1 MLPLRGKAD
10 RLMSFDAAL
19 LSLLVA
25 ELDSRLGGGKIEKI
39 YQPSRDEIVFA
50 VKQGGAALRLLINA
64 GSAAPRINITAE
76 KSENPATPPTLCM
89 MLRKYLGGA
98 KIESVAQLGFDRV
111 VRITF
116 DCYDELGYKTKRH
129 LIAELMG
136 KYCNIIFT
144 DAQDKILY
152 VMKPIDFSASTVRQ
166 LLAGMI
172 YELPPQQKNKLD
184 PRSVDRR
191 TFMELARNA
200 DQSRTCE
207 KFITSSFLG
216 LASSTA
222 RELAY
227 VASGNVAAT
236 LAECDGERLWC
247 AFEALMRA
255 LKLDQARPTVVSLDG
270 KLTEYGYLDYA
281 QYGSGAEI
289 THPQTYSQM
298 IDEYFLERSRAD
310 SLRTRAYDIFRL
322 LGNAEARIVKKI
334 DRQTLELADCDK
346 GEEYKLW
353 ADLITANIYR
363 LKKGSDTFALENYY
377 DDMKIVEIPVSERL
391 TPAQNAAV
399 YYKKY
404 NKAKSAKIHL
414 DQQLKLSR
422 AELDYVYSVLDA
434 LSRAETQRELSEIRE
449 ELYHSGY
456 ASKMRNYSS
465 HKAAAPS
472 VLKFKTDGGYTVL
485 CGKNNTA
492 NDYLTMKLADK
503 NDWWFHVKNQ
513 PGSHVV
519 LVAHG
524 DEKEPPELDF
534 TQAAE
539 IAAYYSKASGG
550 ENIAVDY
557 MKVRGVKKPPS
568 SKPGYVIYNSNW
580 TAYVTPDGKKIAAM
594 QVK

>member
-1 MLPLRGKAD
+1 
-10 RLMSFDAAL
+10 MSFDAAL
-19 LSLLVA
+19 LSLIAA
-25 ELDSRLGGGKIEKI
+25 ELDSKLAGGKIEKI

-50 VKQGGAALRLLINA
+50 VKQGGVALRLLINA

-89 MLRKYLGGA
+89 ILRKYLGGA
-98 KIESVAQLGFDRV
+98 KIDSVAQIGFDRV
-111 VRITF
+111 LRITF
-116 DCYDELGYKTKRH
+116 SCYDELGYKTKRH

-144 DAQDKILY
+144 DALDKILY
-152 VMKPIDFSASTVRQ
+152 VLKPIDFSASTVRQ
-166 LLAGMI
+166 LLSGMI
-172 YELPPQQKNKLD
+172 YELPPQKNKLD
-184 PRSVDRR
+184 PRTVDRE
-191 TFMELARNA
+191 TFMRLAREA
-200 DQSRTCE
+200 DQSRACD
-207 KFITSSFLG
+207 KFITSNFAG
-216 LASSTA
+216 LATSTA
-222 RELAY
+222 REIAY
-227 VASGNVAAT
+227 ISGGSVGAT
-236 LAECDGERLWC
+236 LAECESRLWNV
-247 AFEALMRA
+247 FDGVMTSLRE
-255 LKLDQARPTVVSLDG
+255 KTARPTIIVVDG
-270 KLTEYGYLDYA
+270 KLTEYGYLDHT
-281 QYGSGAEI
+281 QYGSHVERLY
-289 THPQTYSQM
+289 PETYSQM
-298 IDEYFLERSRAD
+298 IDDYFSEKSRAD
-310 SLRTRAYDIFRL
+310 SLRTKAYDIFRL

-334 DRQTLELADCDK
+334 DRQTVELAECDR

-353 ADLITANIYR
+353 ADLLTANIYR
-363 LKKGSDTFALENYY
+363 LKRGDSECTLENYY
-377 DDMKIVEIPVSERL
+377 DDMKPVTFPISERL
-391 TPAQNAAV
+391 TPAQNAAA

-404 NKAKSAKIHL
+404 NKAKSARLHL
-414 DQQLKLSR
+414 TEQLKSSR
-422 AELDYVYSVLDA
+422 EELDYVYSVLDS

-465 HKAAAPS
+465 HKTAAPS

-519 LVAHG
+519 LVCHG
-524 DEKEPPELDF
+524 EEKEPPERDF

-539 IAAYYSKASGG
+539 IAAHYSKASGG
-550 ENIAVDY
+550 ENVAVDY

-580 TAYVTPDGKKIAAM
+580 TAYVTPNGKKIAEM
-594 QVK
+594 QIK